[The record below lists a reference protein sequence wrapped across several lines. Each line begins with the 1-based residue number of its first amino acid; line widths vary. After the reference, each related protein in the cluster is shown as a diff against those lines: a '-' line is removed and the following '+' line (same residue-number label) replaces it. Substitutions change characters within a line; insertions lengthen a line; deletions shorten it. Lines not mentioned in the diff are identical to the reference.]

1 MTATI
6 HHLPTAPVRAL
17 PDKSLR
23 ADCEA
28 LIRRLVKTDIPYGD
42 LVRLADLLD
51 PMIETVESDRD

>member
-17 PDKSLR
+17 PDTSLR

-28 LIRRLVKTDIPYGD
+28 LMRRLVKTDTPRGD

-51 PMIETVESDRD
+51 TIIERVKE